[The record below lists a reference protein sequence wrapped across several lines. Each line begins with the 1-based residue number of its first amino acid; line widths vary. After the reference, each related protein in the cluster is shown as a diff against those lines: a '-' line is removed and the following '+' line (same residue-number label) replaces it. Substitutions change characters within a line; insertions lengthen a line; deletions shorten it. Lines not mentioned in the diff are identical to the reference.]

1 MKKKI
6 LMGAAAA
13 ALTVLLAACGGK
25 SSSSTGTHT
34 RIMASDI
41 INTMDSGQ
49 ATDVIS
55 GQALTNTMAGLY
67 RFHGNKLEP
76 DMASKMAKVSDG
88 QKTYTFTI
96 RKGAKWNDGKA
107 VTAKDFAYSWRRA
120 VDPATKSQYAYI
132 FSGIKN
138 ADAIANGKMD
148 KSKLGV
154 EAPNDTTF
162 IVHLDKAMPYFE
174 KMITLQT
181 FDPVEKSKVDKYG
194 SKYGT
199 SSKTLGFN
207 GPYTMSGWSGSD
219 QKWTQVKNPKYW
231 DKKAVKINKLSY
243 QVVKDPSTAL
253 NLYQDNKLDDV
264 VLSGNDAQQMKNN
277 PAFNNRAMNAT
288 YYLEL
293 NGNRVAAFK
302 NEKVRQAISMAIN
315 RPDFIKQVLGNGSR
329 PASTVVAAKMMY
341 NDKGVDFATKPT
353 KDVKPY
359 ASYDLKA
366 ARQLFNE
373 GMKEV
378 GSKSVNYTLT
388 SDDTALAKNTLE
400 YLQNALE
407 KLSTSDAKMK
417 VTTRSVPFKT
427 RLQLSQD
434 HKSDMVVTAWSPDFP
449 DAISF
454 LSMFTTG
461 ASYNDGQFS
470 NAQYDKLIKASSN
483 QDATNPTKRW
493 NDMQQAATLLTKT
506 AGVIPLYQLGES
518 HLTRTSIKGMHIC
531 PNGMINFVG
540 AHVDKK

>member
-25 SSSSTGTHT
+25 SSSSNTSSV
-34 RIMASDI
+34 RIMAGDI
-41 INTMDSGQ
+41 INTMDAAQ

-55 GQALTNTMAGLY
+55 GQALANTMSGLY

-76 DMASKMAKVSDG
+76 DMAAKMATVSKD
-88 QKTYTFTI
+88 QKTYTFHL
-96 RKGAKWNDGKA
+96 RKGTTWNDGKA
-107 VTAKDFAYSWRRA
+107 VTAQDFAYSWRRA

-154 EAPNDTTF
+154 EAPNKSTF

-181 FDPVEKSKVDKYG
+181 FDPVEKSKVEKYG
-194 SKYGT
+194 NKYGT
-199 SSKTLGFN
+199 SSKTIAFN
-207 GPYTMSGWSGSD
+207 GPYTMKGWSGSD
-219 QKWTQVKNPKYW
+219 QKWNETKNPKYW
-231 DKKAVKINKLSY
+231 DKKNIKINKLSY

-293 NGNRVAAFK
+293 NANRIPAFK

-315 RPDFIKQVLGNGSR
+315 RPDFIKQVLGNGSQ
-329 PASTVVAAKMMY
+329 PISTVVATKMMY
-341 NDKGVDFATKPT
+341 NDKGEDFTTKPT
-353 KDVKPY
+353 KAVKQY
-359 ASYDLKA
+359 TDYDLKG
-366 ARQLFNE
+366 ARKLFSQ

-470 NAQYDKLIKASSN
+470 NAQYDKLINASSGV
-483 QDATNPTKRW
+483 DATNADKRW
-493 NDMQQAATLLTKT
+493 NDMQQASELLTKT

-518 HLTRTSIKGMHIC
+518 HLTRTSIKGMAIC